1 MTDQLVKHDA
11 AAEIDRPSQILEGT
25 CRVIAHS
32 GAEGLRMAAVA
43 REAGVSNALLHYYFS
58 TRDEL
63 IRQAFEYHD
72 RRETIRSAQRG
83 AQITD
88 PIERIRDV
96 LMHELSDDAAVR
108 EGWILWHEMQSL
120 AMFNEDFRETIA
132 GRARRWV
139 EYVAGLIDE
148 AQRFGVVG
156 VSVDNKAA
164 ALRLTAIVDGLGGH
178 VEIGSV
184 TRDQALRTIDQALA
198 LEFASAERGP
208 AR

>member
-1 MTDQLVKHDA
+1 MTDQLVKHDRA
-11 AAEIDRPSQILEGT
+11 TEIDRPSQILEGT
-25 CRVIAHS
+25 CRVIAQS

-96 LMHELSDDAAVR
+96 LVHELSDDAAVR
-108 EGWILWHEMQSL
+108 EGWLLWHEMQSL

-148 AQRFGVVG
+148 AQRFGVIG
-156 VSVDNKAA
+156 ASVDNNAA

-198 LEFASAERGP
+198 LEFANAERGP
-208 AR
+208 A